1 MAMIDYRGMRLI
13 SEDQREKQ
21 TSSSVGKPGIS
32 LKIAIIAFIDIGGIE
47 YLDHTEV
54 TTQKGK

>member
-1 MAMIDYRGMRLI
+1 MIDYRGVRLI

-21 TSSSVGKPGIS
+21 TSSSAGNPGIS
-32 LKIAIIAFIDIGGIE
+32 LKIAITAFIDIGGIE

-54 TTQKGK
+54 TVLKGK